1 MTGPSGRRLGE
12 ILVQQ
17 GKTTTEVVE
26 QALARQRHATGEK
39 RLGELCVAQGHITD
53 ADLLDA
59 LGQQFGLEVLHV
71 MPQGS
76 DTAFADKIPARFL
89 KDHLMVPVVTDASSF
104 LAIHDPTV
112 FQAADD
118 LAQLLELDG
127 PSLLLAPKK
136 EILAA
141 IQAVYEKKQESM
153 EQVVRHVEQIDF
165 ATVLLELE
173 EIGDVLDAENEAPV
187 IRMVNLI
194 LATAVKAGASD
205 IHIEPFRTTLAI
217 RQRVDGVLYD
227 MPAPPRH
234 VHAPLISRLKIMGRL
249 DITEQRL
256 PQDGRM
262 AITVGDRPIDI
273 RIATLPTSFGER
285 VVLRLLDK
293 SAAMLTLDDLGMTE
307 QQYALFRRLIRSP
320 GGIIL
325 VTGPT
330 GSGKTTTLYSALLEI
345 NRSEINIITI
355 EDPVEYQLDGIGQIQ
370 VNPKAGLTFA
380 DGLRSIVRQDPD
392 VILVGEIRDR
402 DTADI
407 AIQAALTGHLVF
419 STVHT
424 NDAAGAITRLINM
437 GIEPFLVSSSVVAII
452 SQRLVRKVCT
462 FCAEKVP
469 VDWPVL
475 AGIGLDRNTFPH
487 ENMVMGTGC
496 PHCFSSGF
504 RGRIGM
510 FETIVLQEHLKGFDL
525 TNRDAGQ
532 IKKHAME
539 HGMTTLEEESR
550 RLVRQGQTTA
560 AEVLRVMRH

>member
-1 MTGPSGRRLGE
+1 MTEASGRRLGE

-17 GKTTTEVVE
+17 GKITTDVVE
-26 QALARQRHATGEK
+26 QALARQRQAAGEK
-39 RLGELCVAQGHITD
+39 RLGELCVEQGHITD

-59 LGQQFGLEVLHV
+59 LGSQLGLEVLRV
-71 MPQGS
+71 MPQVS
-76 DTAFADKIPARFL
+76 DTAFADKISARFL
-89 KDHLMVPVVTDASSF
+89 KDHLMVPMVTDASFF
-104 LAIHDPTV
+104 LAIHDPTF

-118 LAQLLELDG
+118 LLHLLEQDG
-127 PSLLLAPKK
+127 APLLLAPKK
-136 EILAA
+136 GILAA
-141 IQAVYEKKQESM
+141 IQGVYEKKQESM
-153 EQVVRHVEQIDF
+153 EQVVRHVEKIDF
-165 ATVLLELE
+165 ATVLSELE

-205 IHIEPFRTTLAI
+205 IHIEPFRTTLVI

-227 MPAPPRH
+227 MLAPPRH
-234 VHAPLISRLKIMGRL
+234 IHAPLVSRLKIMGRL

-273 RIATLPTSFGER
+273 RLATLPTSFGER

-307 QQYALFRRLIRSP
+307 QQCTLFRRLIRSP
-320 GGIIL
+320 GGILL

-330 GSGKTTTLYSALLEI
+330 GSGKTTTLYSALMEI

-437 GIEPFLVSSSVVAII
+437 GIEPFLVSSSVVAIV
-452 SQRLVRKVCT
+452 SQRLVRTVCT
-462 FCAEKVP
+462 FCSRQVP

-475 AGIGLDRNTFPH
+475 SGIGLDHITFPH
-487 ENMVMGTGC
+487 EKMVAGNGC
-496 PHCFSSGF
+496 PHCLSSGF
-504 RGRIGM
+504 RGRIGI
-510 FETIVLQEHLKGFDL
+510 FETLVLQEHLRGFDL

-532 IKKHAME
+532 IKKYAME

-550 RLVRQGQTTA
+550 RLVRHGQTTA